1 MQFSVF
7 VFSTLPFSPTFTK
20 FHNGAPTVRGVNCF
34 HEFPSLPLP
43 PWSMVSAGLSLFLS
57 FLSSLFLSFFLSFL
71 FFLFFF
77 FYFPEILSHSLTL
90 TFSSFFY
97 SFYPP
102 FLFSLCAARLL
113 LFNFLNAADVVTT
126 PFPNFA
132 TCAFDVAIDFTY
144 VDAHPFSIAL
154 RSHSPLPKKGTRINR
169 RRK

>member
-1 MQFSVF
+1 MFLFFPPSPFHRRLRSFITVHQRSVGLT
-7 VFSTLPFSPTFTK
+7 VFTNFRP
-20 FHNGAPTVRGVNCF
+20 
-34 HEFPSLPLP
+34 
-43 PWSMVSAGLSLFLS
+43 SLFLPGRWS
-57 FLSSLFLSFFLSFL
+57 LLVFHFFFPFFPPFFYPFFSLFSFS
-71 FFLFFF
+71 FFF

-132 TCAFDVAIDFTY
+132 TCAFDVAIDSTY

>member
-1 MQFSVF
+1 MFLFFPPSPFHRRLRSFITVHQRSVGLT
-7 VFSTLPFSPTFTK
+7 VFTNFRP
-20 FHNGAPTVRGVNCF
+20 
-34 HEFPSLPLP
+34 
-43 PWSMVSAGLSLFLS
+43 SLFLPGRWS
-57 FLSSLFLSFFLSFL
+57 LLVFHFFFPFFPLFFYPFFSLFSFS
-71 FFLFFF
+71 FFF
-77 FYFPEILSHSLTL
+77 FFTFPKSFPILSLSR
-90 TFSSFFY
+90 SPPFY

-102 FLFSLCAARLL
+102 FLFSLCTARLL